1 MVQNLLIRRGRTPGG
16 LPPPRLL
23 EHDRCLT
30 DGSSGKLPLKVQRVK
45 SQSWSC
51 SAGCGIRQNLHDF
64 SKIPTLCMLS
74 IRWWYPWGCIPV
86 HTCTYYYYTTYIY
99 IILKK
104 IQIHVKPYLYMFHF
118 GTRPKKLCR
127 PRFLSWPE
135 TTGGTQRS
143 LWGRSGVRD
152 MTKHWDSC
160 STQAQNR

>member
-99 IILKK
+99 YIEKHANPCKSIFV
-104 IQIHVKPYLYMFHF
+104 HVPLWN
-118 GTRPKKLCR
+118 TPKKALPTKVFVLTWNHRRHTTEFMGPEWCAGYDQAL
-127 PRFLSWPE
+127 RF
-135 TTGGTQRS
+135 
-143 LWGRSGVRD
+143 
-152 MTKHWDSC
+152 M
-160 STQAQNR
+160 

>member
-23 EHDRCLT
+23 EDDRCLT

-64 SKIPTLCMLS
+64 SNPH
-74 IRWWYPWGCIPV
+74 PV
-86 HTCTYYYYTTYIY
+86 YVKYSLVISLRLHSSTYYTTYIY
-99 IILKK
+99 IKNM
-104 IQIHVKPYLYMFHF
+104 QIHVNPYLYMFHF
-118 GTRPKKLCR
+118 GTRPRKLCR

-143 LWGRSGVRD
+143 LWGRSGVWD